1 MKAIKLKMKH
11 PMGRRYRIV
20 NSELSSQKK
29 SSRAKRSNPKSIS
42 KIPVFVYFDTL
53 LKVTILMIILLILYF
68 YVLNHEALK
77 RIKPG

>member
-1 MKAIKLKMKH
+1 MKAIKLKMKQ

-29 SSRAKRSNPKSIS
+29 SSTAKRSNPKSIS

-53 LKVTILMIILLILYF
+53 LKVTILNDYFINLIFLC
-68 YVLNHEALK
+68 VK
-77 RIKPG
+77 S

>member
-29 SSRAKRSNPKSIS
+29 SSTAKRSNPKSIS

-53 LKVTILMIILLILYF
+53 LKVTILNDYVINLIFLC
-68 YVLNHEALK
+68 VK
-77 RIKPG
+77 S